1 MRISGNTILI
11 TGGTSG
17 IGRALA
23 EQLHAC
29 GNRVIITGRRKRLLD
44 EITGA
49 HPGMQSIEADLQD
62 VHHVE
67 ALAKAVQDRHPELN
81 VLVNNAGISRQE
93 ELGTDPWDFSVAES
107 IIRTNVLSVIQL
119 TALLLPTLRR
129 APNAAIIT
137 TSSGL
142 AFVPRA
148 NFPTYCASKAFIHS
162 WIQSLRVQL
171 KLTGI
176 EILELI
182 PPYVQTELAGPEQA
196 NDPAAMPLAE
206 YVAEVMRV
214 LEADWLIDGEILVR
228 RVDVLR
234 WAERNGNY
242 PRMFAALNGL

>member
-1 MRISGNTILI
+1 VRISGNTILI

-23 EQLHAC
+23 EQFHAR
-29 GNRVIITGRRKRLLD
+29 GNRVIITGRRKCLLD
-44 EITGA
+44 EITSA
-49 HPGMQSIEADLQD
+49 HPGMQGIEADLQD
-62 VHHVE
+62 VQSLE
-67 ALAKAVQDRHPELN
+67 ALAKLVQDRHPELN
-81 VLVNNAGISRQE
+81 LLVNNAGISRQE

-119 TALLLPTLRR
+119 TALLLPTLIR

-171 KLTGI
+171 KQTGI
-176 EILELI
+176 EVLELV

-196 NDPAAMPLAE
+196 NDPAAMPLAD
-206 YVAEVMRV
+206 YVAEVMRL
-214 LEADWLIDGEILVR
+214 LEGDWLIHGEILVQ
-228 RVDVLR
+228 RVEVLR
-234 WAERNGNY
+234 WADRNGNY
-242 PRMFAALNGL
+242 RRMFAALNEH